1 MKILRPPQIV
11 RFLAAI
17 AFLFLIGITYVAIAD
32 LVPSAITFTV
42 RTVGTPSSS
51 DRDAF
56 AFVVDRDNA
65 SRTNAG
71 LPAWPTAS
79 NADYRTSYET
89 ICAGVIAGLHTNYIV
104 QASQVERVLEKIP
117 RETQLEL
124 NRAVLN
130 LLNSGVTPDA
140 IILRLK

>member
-1 MKILRPPQIV
+1 MKPFRPLI
-11 RFLAAI
+11 AI
-17 AFLFLIGITYVAIAD
+17 ALLIFAGLHVLLLAD
-32 LVPSAITFTV
+32 LIPTAITFKVQTL
-42 RTVGTPSSS
+42 GTPSSS

-71 LPAWPTAS
+71 LQAWPTAS
-79 NADYRTSYET
+79 NADYRTSYEA